1 MVRSGIINHRRA
13 TRQRHLSGVSDG
25 TDDNI
30 ASAYFAA
37 QYGGS
42 VEVGSWGLER
52 QSQPSVWKCTWL

>member
-13 TRQRHLSGVSDG
+13 TRQRHLSGASDG

-52 QSQPSVWKCTWL
+52 QSQPSV

>member
-13 TRQRHLSGVSDG
+13 TRQRHLSGASDG

-42 VEVGSWGLER
+42 VEVGSWGSTETV
-52 QSQPSVWKCTWL
+52 QPSI

>member
-13 TRQRHLSGVSDG
+13 TRQRHLSGASDG

-42 VEVGSWGLER
+42 VEVGSWGSTETVE
-52 QSQPSVWKCTWL
+52 PSV